1 MIDWLLAY
9 HGLDFFFLLC
19 ALVGGVL
26 LTLRLLLMVIGFG
39 ADGDGL
45 DVHHADSDIGF
56 KLLSIQGITA
66 FLTMFGLTGFAIMR
80 GSNLGATVAVAAA
93 IVAGIGSAWII
104 GRVFM
109 SMMRLQSSGSVGL
122 EQTVGC
128 TGTVYANISKQGGSV
143 QITVAHRLRE
153 YDAVSASGDEI
164 PTGTPIRVTK
174 LLGNGLVVERV
185 S

>member
-1 MIDWLLAY
+1 MFDWLLAY
-9 HGLDFFFLLC
+9 NGLDFFFLVC
-19 ALVGGVL
+19 AVIGGVL
-26 LTLRLLLMVIGFG
+26 LTLRLLLMVLGFG

-66 FLTMFGLTGFAIMR
+66 FLTMFGLTGFSVMR
-80 GSNLGATVAVAAA
+80 GSSLGETIAVIAA

-143 QITVAHRLRE
+143 QITVAQRLRE
-153 YDAVSASGDEI
+153 YDAVSATGDEL
-164 PTGTPIRVTK
+164 PTGTPIRVVK
-174 LLGNGLVVERV
+174 LLGQGVVVERLG
-185 S
+185 